1 MSEKP
6 RALMLLGPTA
16 CGKTAVSLM
25 LARDF
30 DAEIIS
36 VDSALIYR
44 GMDIGTAKPT
54 KEEQGGVPHHLI
66 DILDIEE
73 SYSAA
78 AFAEDAERLIGEI
91 SGRSRYP
98 LLVGGTALAY
108 IFISAWKAG
117 LATAGKEDAV
127 WTPSAGLE
135 RLGFWASALLGL
147 WIVGY
152 FIVGFAV
159 VLQ

>member
-1 MSEKP
+1 M
-6 RALMLLGPTA
+6 AFVMTIVMTVLLA
-16 CGKTAVSLM
+16 AVRESLRVGTLLESAGFNPM
-25 LARDF
+25 NLSVHWDVPSLAIF
-30 DAEIIS
+30 F
-36 VDSALIYR
+36 V
-44 GMDIGTAKPT
+44 T
-54 KEEQGGVPHHLI
+54 
-66 DILDIEE
+66 
-73 SYSAA
+73 
-78 AFAEDAERLIGEI
+78 F
-91 SGRSRYP
+91 
-98 LLVGGTALAY
+98 LLVGGTTLAY

-135 RLGFWASALLGL
+135 RLGFLASALLGL

>member
-30 DAEIIS
+30 AAEIIS

-78 AFAEDAERLIGEI
+78 AFAEDAERSSE
-91 SGRSRYP
+91 RSR
-98 LLVGGTALAY
+98 G
-108 IFISAWKAG
+108 
-117 LATAGKEDAV
+117 
-127 WTPSAGLE
+127 
-135 RLGFWASALLGL
+135 
-147 WIVGY
+147 
-152 FIVGFAV
+152 AV
-159 VLQ
+159 VTLCWWAARCCMPKP

>member
-25 LARDF
+25 LAREF
-30 DAEIIS
+30 AAEIIS

-78 AFAEDAERLIGEI
+78 ASVRSRGEIDTLCWWAERCCM
-91 SGRSRYP
+91 P
-98 LLVGGTALAY
+98 
-108 IFISAWKAG
+108 K
-117 LATAGKEDAV
+117 
-127 WTPSAGLE
+127 P
-135 RLGFWASALLGL
+135 
-147 WIVGY
+147 
-152 FIVGFAV
+152 
-159 VLQ
+159 